1 MISFSGQQLI
11 GQLCAL
17 AGMSFAGCVCLQ
29 SYRTWQRQQL
39 LQDLSVLVLA
49 GAWLA
54 YLVIM
59 TGIKE
64 VSVRSSTGQAQ
75 GFVAQVYVEH
85 IGLQLLAV
93 AVSGFLLLTT
103 GIAWGWVYVMLTV
116 QALFGLAVLSWRPW
130 DLANTFTNF
139 AASSA
144 YPLWVVPNLCGAT
157 ATTAVILRAAWRT
170 RSAANWLAFSG
181 CLMGLALCADQ
192 LLVGDKSV
200 RTATMSQLAFALFLW
215 VVWRITANQSRTVA
229 PRAGAL
235 AEFPQSGNM
244 TLLSDFG
251 SLPNAA
257 SAALAA
263 VAQERRRIGQDLHDG
278 VASQLVTLLST
289 LDSALP
295 KDQRMALALEKCLVD
310 LKMTVDALD
319 ASTDNILDALGRLR
333 YRVQH
338 SLDKLGI
345 QMLWRVE
352 VRDELAAV
360 RGDAALHTLRIAQES
375 LSNVMVH
382 AQASAVEVVCRY
394 LTETDTLLLEV
405 RDNGCGIARHR
416 GAASGSA
423 GQTELSGFIG
433 TPPSGKGL
441 INMRNRA
448 KSMGGQLTIS
458 SKLGAGTRVRLQLP
472 VRGAARLVERSEAN
486 DLVVG
491 SAGPTSSLIC

>member
-1 MISFSGQQLI
+1 
-11 GQLCAL
+11 
-17 AGMSFAGCVCLQ
+17 
-29 SYRTWQRQQL
+29 
-39 LQDLSVLVLA
+39 
-49 GAWLA
+49 
-54 YLVIM
+54 
-59 TGIKE
+59 
-64 VSVRSSTGQAQ
+64 
-75 GFVAQVYVEH
+75 
-85 IGLQLLAV
+85 
-93 AVSGFLLLTT
+93 
-103 GIAWGWVYVMLTV
+103 
-116 QALFGLAVLSWRPW
+116 
-130 DLANTFTNF
+130 
-139 AASSA
+139 
-144 YPLWVVPNLCGAT
+144 
-157 ATTAVILRAAWRT
+157 
-170 RSAANWLAFSG
+170 
-181 CLMGLALCADQ
+181 MGLALCADQ
-192 LLVGDKSV
+192 LFVDDKSV
-200 RTATMSQLAFALFLW
+200 RTGTVSQLAFALFLW
-215 VVWRITANQSRTVA
+215 VVWRITANQSITAA
-229 PRAGAL
+229 PIPSTG

-251 SLPNAA
+251 SPPNAA
-257 SAALAA
+257 AAALAT

-319 ASTDNILDALGRLR
+319 VSTDNILDALGRLR

-360 RGDAALHTLRIAQES
+360 RGEAALHTLRIAQES

-394 LTETDTLLLEV
+394 LLETDMLLLEV

-416 GAASGSA
+416 SAASGPA
-423 GQTELSGFIG
+423 GQAGQSGLIG
-433 TPPSGKGL
+433 TAPSGKGL

-448 KSMGGQLTIS
+448 KSMGGELTIS

-472 VRGAARLVERSEAN
+472 VHGVARSAARSDVN
-486 DLVVG
+486 DPV
-491 SAGPTSSLIC
+491 AGGAGRMSSLIC

>member
-1 MISFSGQQLI
+1 MISVSGQQLI

-17 AGMSFAGCVCLQ
+17 AGMALAGCVCWQ
-29 SYRTWQRQQL
+29 SRRLWLRQQR

-64 VSVRSSTGQAQ
+64 ISARSSTDHAQ
-75 GFVAQVYVEH
+75 GFVTQVYVEH
-85 IGLQLLAV
+85 MGLQLLAV
-93 AVSGFLLLTT
+93 AVGGFLLLTT
-103 GIAWGWVYVMLTV
+103 GIARGWVYVMLTA

-130 DLANTFTNF
+130 DMADTFKNF

-144 YPLWVVPNLCGAT
+144 YLLWVVPNLCGAV

-170 RSAANWLAFSG
+170 RSAAGWLAFSS

-192 LLVGDKSV
+192 LLVDDKSV
-200 RTATMSQLAFALFLW
+200 RTGTVSQLAFALFLW
-215 VVWRITANQSRTVA
+215 VVWRITANQSRTA
-229 PRAGAL
+229 PSAGVL

-244 TLLSDFG
+244 ILLSDFG
-251 SLPNAA
+251 SPPNAA
-257 SAALAA
+257 AAALAA

-278 VASQLVTLLST
+278 VASQLVTLLCT

-375 LSNVMVH
+375 LSNVMMH
-382 AQASAVEVVCRY
+382 AHASAVEVVCRY
-394 LTETDTLLLEV
+394 LAETDTLLLEV

-423 GQTELSGFIG
+423 GQAGQSGFIG
-433 TPPSGKGL
+433 TQPSGKGL

-448 KSMGGQLTIS
+448 KSMGGELTIS

-472 VRGAARLVERSEAN
+472 IQGAARLAACINAN
-486 DLVVG
+486 DTVAG
-491 SAGPTSSLIC
+491 GAGPISSLIC